1 MMDSA
6 IVVAIISATAT
17 VFNVVFTT
25 LSSRKTEQAARR
37 AAEEAEKCKQDR
49 SVADGLQCLLRAE
62 IIRAHDKY
70 TQKHFCPIYAKESLT
85 RAYAAYHALGGNDV
99 ATDLYRQCMELPESE
114 EHND

>member
-1 MMDSA
+1 MDSTI
-6 IVVAIISATAT
+6 IVALIGAGVTLG
-17 VFNVVFTT
+17 NVVLTH
-25 LSSRKTEQAARR
+25 LISRKAKLSERDQHLANG
-37 AAEEAEKCKQDR
+37 
-49 SVADGLQCLLRAE
+49 VQCLLRAE

-114 EHND
+114 ENYEN